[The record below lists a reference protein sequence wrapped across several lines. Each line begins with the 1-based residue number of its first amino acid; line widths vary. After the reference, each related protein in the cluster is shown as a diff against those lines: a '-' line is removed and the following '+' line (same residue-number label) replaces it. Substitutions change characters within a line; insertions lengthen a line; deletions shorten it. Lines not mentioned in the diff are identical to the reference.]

1 MMKGKK
7 EENCVELNIYV
18 ECNNC
23 KKHDWEESYPKY
35 PCEKEEEEEETCVTI
50 NVFVECEK
58 EKKSY

>member
-7 EENCVELNIYV
+7 EETCVELNIYV

-35 PCEKEEEEEETCVTI
+35 PCEKEEEETCVTI